1 MASVGLGRAWSPPAV
16 GARVLL
22 PTRAASWGLSQAPFL
37 RTKSPIMLGVWLP
50 EQELGNE
57 KGRLHRPPMGDPRQ
71 GQGLGVLGAR
81 DSPGQAPLLRRSP

>member
-1 MASVGLGRAWSPPAV
+1 MASVGLGRAWSPPAA

-22 PTRAASWGLSQAPFL
+22 PTQAASWGLSQAPFL

-57 KGRLHRPPMGDPRQ
+57 KGDSTDPLW
-71 GQGLGVLGAR
+71 GTPDKAR
-81 DSPGQAPLLRRSP
+81 TGSGGCS